1 MTDAEMIE
9 RYIDYVGDRD
19 FFEEL
24 TMPEQVLYKCQIKE
38 TVGFTKFSLK
48 VRLSEIIEQYLSKM
62 TVK

>member
-9 RYIDYVGDRD
+9 RYIDYVGDRF

-38 TVGFTKFSLK
+38 TVGFAIFSIK
-48 VRLSEIIEQYLSKM
+48 VRWNELYKSIFK
-62 TVK
+62 

>member
-9 RYIDYVGDRD
+9 RYIDYVGDRN

-38 TVGFTKFSLK
+38 TVGF
-48 VRLSEIIEQYLSKM
+48 
-62 TVK
+62 